1 MLIAYD
7 ILDGVLVRRDE
18 AAGLGEKTV
27 WVDLYKPTRD
37 EDLLVE
43 KAFGISVPTRE
54 EMQEIEASSRIY
66 QERNGHYMTAV
77 VLHQKEMV
85 LPVEAL
91 SPQERRQ
98 MRLADVPLATPV
110 TFVLAGDRLVTVRY
124 EEPRA
129 IPIFLSRNQKGD
141 LPCTNACSV
150 LVGLIEAII
159 DREADRVERVQAEVD
174 RLGHQI
180 FGIHGEQ
187 STKNKRFD
195 IAVKTIGREGEMT
208 SRSRESLT
216 TLERIIT
223 YLQLVLGERGEEK
236 HLRARIKS
244 AGRDVESLNDQV
256 HYLSNKVQ
264 LLLDATLGLI
274 GLEQNNIIK
283 LFSVVSVALMPPT
296 LIASIYGMNFKNLP
310 ELEWT
315 WGYPMAI
322 GLMIVSAILPFIYFK
337 RKGWL

>member
-7 ILDGVLVRRDE
+7 LVDGTLQRRDT
-18 AAGLGEKTV
+18 AAGVGDRTV
-27 WVDLYKPTRD
+27 WVDLLNPSRD

-66 QERNGHYMTAV
+66 QERNAHYMTAV
-77 VLHQKEMV
+77 VLHQKD
-85 LPVEAL
+85 LPLPAGMT
-91 SPQERRQ
+91 PQERRQ
-98 MRLADVPLATPV
+98 TRLGDVPIATPV
-110 TFVLAGDRLVTVRY
+110 TFVLTSDRLVTVRY

-129 IPIFLSRNQKGD
+129 FPIFLSRNQKGD
-141 LPCTNACSV
+141 LPCNSACSV
-150 LVGLIEAII
+150 LTGLIEAII
-159 DREADRVERVQAEVD
+159 DREADRVERIQSEVD
-174 RLGHQI
+174 KLAHHI
-180 FGIHGEQ
+180 FGIHGETP
-187 STKNKRFD
+187 TKNKRFD
-195 IAVKTIGREGEMT
+195 IAVKTIGREGELT
-208 SRSRESLT
+208 SRSRESLG
-216 TLERIIT
+216 TLDRILT
-223 YLQLVLGERGEEK
+223 YLQLVLGERGEDK

-244 AGRDVESLNDQV
+244 ASRDVQSLNDQV

-296 LIASIYGMNFKNLP
+296 LIASIYGMNFKHMP
-310 ELEWT
+310 ELDWW
-315 WGYPMAI
+315 WGYPLAI
-322 GLMIVSAILPFIYFK
+322 CMMIVSSILPFVYFK